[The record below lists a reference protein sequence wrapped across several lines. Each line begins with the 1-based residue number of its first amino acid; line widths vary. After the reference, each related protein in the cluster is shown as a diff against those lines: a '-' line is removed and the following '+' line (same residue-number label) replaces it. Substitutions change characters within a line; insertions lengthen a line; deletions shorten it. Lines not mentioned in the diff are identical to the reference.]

1 LKVAKLEISKKIKK
15 NKNNVAEAQNDSSED
30 SAKLPAIFIDIDG
43 VIIKGTGAGGM
54 AIDVIEGADK
64 ALKRVMTQS
73 FEGAKIPFAFLTNGG
88 METEQ

>member
-1 LKVAKLEISKKIKK
+1 MKVAKLEISKKIKK
-15 NKNNVAEAQNDSSED
+15 NKNNAAETLNDSSED

-43 VIIKGTGAGGM
+43 VIIKGTGTGGM

-64 ALKRVMTQS
+64 ALRRVMTKS

-88 METEQ
+88 METE

>member
-1 LKVAKLEISKKIKK
+1 
-15 NKNNVAEAQNDSSED
+15 
-30 SAKLPAIFIDIDG
+30 
-43 VIIKGTGAGGM
+43 M